1 MRVPDL
7 RRRSAEPE
15 LLDLEA
21 TDPGTIAACLRDLER
36 INRWTGAYRVSLRW
50 LDRLHLEI
58 APKRPITVL
67 DVGSGGGD
75 MLRRI
80 RAWARARRLEVQL
93 IGVDRNPHATA
104 AAAAATP
111 QDAGIRYFTADVF
124 DLPRDLPVDV
134 VVSALFS
141 HHLDDFHLVRFVR
154 WMEDRAR
161 LGWLIND
168 LHRHPLPWLLAQH
181 GARLLRMHGFV
192 RHDAPLSVARAFDRR
207 DWLRLLAVA
216 ELAPPATAVVWR
228 FPFRFAVGRIKP
240 CCRTRPAY

>member
-1 MRVPDL
+1 MPALDL
-7 RRRSAEPE
+7 ARRSADLE
-15 LLDLEA
+15 LLDLEEA
-21 TDPGTIAACLRDLER
+21 DPDTIAACLRDLER
-36 INRWTGAYRVSLRW
+36 INRWTGAYRVTLRW
-50 LDRLHLEI
+50 LDRLRLEI
-58 APKRPITVL
+58 APKRPLTVL
-67 DVGSGGGD
+67 DVGAGGGD

-111 QDAGIRYFTADVF
+111 HDAGIRYITADVF
-124 DLPRDLPVDV
+124 DLPRNLPIDI

-141 HHLDDFHLVRFVR
+141 HHLDDLRLVRFVR

-168 LHRHPLPWLLAQH
+168 LHRHPLPWLVAQH
-181 GARLLRMHGFV
+181 GARLLRMHAFV

-207 DWLRLLAVA
+207 DWHRLLTAA
-216 ELAPPATAVVWR
+216 HLAPPATAVVWR
-228 FPFRFAVGRIKP
+228 FPFRFAVGRVKRP
-240 CCRTRPAY
+240 C